1 MIVAFTVE
9 ALRDL
14 EEIGDY
20 IAQDNPDRAESFI
33 AEIRDKCLGIG
44 AFPKSFPVAHRHVGS
59 RIRKR
64 GFRGYLIF
72 YRIVGATV
80 EIIHVLHG
88 ARDYSA
94 ILDI

>member
-1 MIVAFTVE
+1 MIVAFTEE

-20 IAQDNPDRAESFI
+20 IAQDNADRAESFI

-44 AFPKSFPVAHRHVGS
+44 AFPKSFPVVHRHAGF

-72 YRIVGATV
+72 YRIIGSTV
-80 EIIHVLHG
+80 EIVHVLHC
-88 ARDYSA
+88 ARDHPA
-94 ILDI
+94 ILDT